1 MAYNN
6 YGGFSYGY
14 PQYNPNMG
22 YQQFQQNMG
31 QPQQQMMQPQQQG
44 NDMPF
49 AEVLFG
55 NLKEAEAR
63 VVYPNKSI
71 CFVNNALGEIYVKS
85 ADNMGNQSFRTYKDT
100 GFEQKIE
107 ESKPEIDTKSFI
119 KREELKDY
127 ITFDD
132 LNRLNEHI
140 NKIETKVDK
149 ALRLQELLGGKQDGK

>member
-1 MAYNN
+1 MIKPGLSFKYN
-6 YGGFSYGY
+6 
-14 PQYNPNMG
+14 
-22 YQQFQQNMG
+22 
-31 QPQQQMMQPQQQG
+31 
-44 NDMPF
+44 DIPF

-63 VVYPNKSI
+63 VVYPSKSV

-85 ADNMGNQSFRTYKDT
+85 ADNMGNQSFKTYKQV
-100 GFEQKIE
+100 GLEQTNAE
-107 ESKPEIDTKSFI
+107 QKPEIDTRSFI

-140 NKIETKVDK
+140 EKIEAKADK
-149 ALRLQELLGGKQDGK
+149 ALRLKELIGGKEDAK

>member
-6 YGGFSYGY
+6 YGGYSYGY

-31 QPQQQMMQPQQQG
+31 QPQQQMMQQPQ
-44 NDMPF
+44 NNEMPF

-63 VVYPNKSI
+63 VVYPSKSV

-85 ADNMGNQSFRTYKDT
+85 ADNMGNQSFKTYKQV
-100 GFEQKIE
+100 GLEQTNE
-107 ESKPEIDTKSFI
+107 EQKPEIDTKSFI

-140 NKIETKVDK
+140 DKVEAKVDK
-149 ALRLQELLGGKQDGK
+149 ALRLQELLGGKENGK